1 MYQEI
6 QDHLRS
12 RPQTW
17 LITGVAGFIGS
28 HLAER
33 LLKLGQR
40 VVGLDNFS
48 SGNGDN
54 LTQVKDTVGP
64 RQWRNFRFWYVA
76 KLAAVVRCIL
86 NQGRSPHP
94 ALAQRLPRVA
104 ALLIAGTLV
113 SCGGGGGGGASTPPA
128 TGGNT
133 APPTVSITSPA
144 SGAIVSGSVNVTAA
158 ATAVSGVAGVQFQV
172 DAANVGAEDTH
183 APYSATW
190 DTTTA
195 SDGPHALTASARDI
209 AGNVVTSVRVTVT
222 VENTKQPPVAGRV
235 EETDPAVSFSGAW
248 TQLSPYYFAWS
259 GGSAVQSIVPGS
271 IASFTFTGT
280 SVTWIGNRNGSSG
293 IGIVKMDGVLVSEV
307 NLFAR
312 TEEIHS
318 PVFTVNGLS
327 AGRHTLTIEV
337 ADHQYSEATGNAVVV
352 DAFDVPARVVSH
364 LQETDPDVAFTG
376 SWAQADPGIAWSG
389 GGVATLPD
397 PPVGGARTSATP
409 GAKAVLTFR
418 GTAISWS
425 GYRGPNGGIARVQV
439 DGGVASEV
447 DTYFPTDQIQD
458 VVFTATGLT
467 DVSHTLTVEATGR
480 KNPLSTSAQVVV
492 DAFDVTTPGRRYQ
505 EKDPAVVYSPGN
517 WIWPNINR
525 TWSEGAIAESPT
537 AGATVTF
544 TFTGT
549 SVSWIGCRKLSTGS
563 ADIFLDDVLVK
574 HVDTYL
580 APAPPG
586 TLAVGTEAYQTTI
599 FRADGLPVGTHKLKI
614 VVTSTGSYTVID
626 AFDVRP

>member
-1 MYQEI
+1 MWKFVQAV
-6 QDHLRS
+6 R
-12 RPQTW
+12 T
-17 LITGVAGFIGS
+17 AIGRYLPN
-28 HLAER
+28 HGGIGHREL
-33 LLKLGQR
+33 
-40 VVGLDNFS
+40 V
-48 SGNGDN
+48 
-54 LTQVKDTVGP
+54 
-64 RQWRNFRFWYVA
+64 
-76 KLAAVVRCIL
+76 
-86 NQGRSPHP
+86 
-94 ALAQRLPRVA
+94 QRLPSLA
-104 ALLIAGTLV
+104 ALLIACTLV
-113 SCGGGGGGGASTPPA
+113 SCGGGKAGDPS
-128 TGGNT
+128 T
-133 APPTVSITSPA
+133 APPSNVNPAPMAVSLTSPA
-144 SGAIVSGSVNVTAA
+144 AGALSGTVNLTAA
-158 ATAVSGVAGVQFQV
+158 ITGDVAVAGVQFQV
-172 DAANVGAEDTH
+172 DGANFGAEDTD
-183 APYSATW
+183 APYSTQW

-195 SDGPHALTASARDI
+195 SDGPHTLTASARDI
-209 AGNVVTSVRVTVT
+209 AGKVVTSVLVNVTVA
-222 VENTKQPPVAGRV
+222 NAPLPPGPPVVGRV
-235 EETDPAVSFSGAW
+235 EETDPAVSFSGTW

-259 GGSAVQSIVPGS
+259 GGNAVQSTVPGA

-293 IGIVKMDGVLVSEV
+293 IGIVKVDGVLVSEV
-307 NLFAR
+307 DLYAR
-312 TEEIHS
+312 TEEIHTPAS
-318 PVFTVNGLS
+318 TVNGLG

-337 ADHQYSEATGNAVVV
+337 ADHRNAESLGNAVVV

-364 LQETDPDVAFTG
+364 LQETDPDVAFTAD
-376 SWAQADPGIAWSG
+376 WAQADSSIAWSG
-389 GGVATLPD
+389 GGAATVPN

-425 GYRGPNGGIARVQV
+425 GYRGPSGGIASVTV
-439 DGGVASEV
+439 DGGAATLV
-447 DTYFPTDQIQD
+447 DTYSPTNKIQD

-467 DVSHTLTVEATGR
+467 DAVHTLTVEATGR

-505 EKDPAVVYSPGN
+505 EKDPAIVYSPGE

-525 TWSEGAIAESPT
+525 TWSEGAIAESKI

-544 TFTGT
+544 TFSGT

-563 ADIFLDDVLVK
+563 ADIFLDDVMVK

-599 FRADGLPVGTHKLKI
+599 FRADGLPAGTHQLKI
-614 VVTSTGSYTVID
+614 VHTSTTGSYTVID